1 MCATDEICGVACG
14 CTAANACGN
23 GRVEPGEICD
33 DGNLIAGDGCDADC
47 APELPFAIKVVN
59 FNLLHQV
66 FGDNDIED
74 RLALT
79 ADALAASA
87 PDIVTLQEVTE
98 IGGTST
104 SQLLVEQLE
113 EHHELQYYGTRYGNP
128 SAGQAVLSRWPVE
141 LFEVE
146 ELPTEASAPSFPDR
160 RFFGRVEV
168 ASPFGPIDVYA
179 LHFCAGSVG
188 CDSELRSTQTE
199 AVLAFIEA
207 THASLYPYLVGADFN
222 AHRGT
227 DEDANPEN
235 DGPIDIWLE
244 AGHSALFDGGDA
256 PCNSPSDRS
265 GCTSD
270 QELRADS
277 DTTSAR
283 IDNIMIAPEA
293 NGYAWR
299 EIGPTQAV
307 AASANADPHPECAY
321 DSPAAC
327 AQSNECT
334 DAGSVCNQQ
343 SGACEP
349 ESPACTS
356 NDDCPAGATCGLTLW
371 ASDHHGVETQ
381 IELTV
386 SIPEPTA
393 ATSSL
398 AMWLT
403 LSLLTARRT
412 RRAQRGATR

>member
-1 MCATDEICGVACG
+1 MVD
-14 CTAANACGN
+14 
-23 GRVEPGEICD
+23 
-33 DGNLIAGDGCDADC
+33 
-47 APELPFAIKVVN
+47 
-59 FNLLHQV
+59 
-66 FGDNDIED
+66 
-74 RLALT
+74 
-79 ADALAASA
+79 
-87 PDIVTLQEVTE
+87 
-98 IGGTST
+98 GTST
-104 SQLLVEQLE
+104 WQWLIDRIADHHDLE
-113 EHHELQYYGTRYGNP
+113 YFGVGFGNP
-128 SAGQAVLSRWPVE
+128 SAGQAVLSRWPVA

-146 ELPTEASAPSFPDR
+146 ELPTEANSPSFPDR
-160 RFFGRVEV
+160 RFFGRVQV
-168 ASPFGPIDVYA
+168 ASPLGPIDVYTM
-179 LHFCAGSVG
+179 HFCAGSQG

-199 AVLAFIEA
+199 AVLAFIET

-227 DEDANPEN
+227 DEDADPEN
-235 DGPIDIWLE
+235 DPSIDIWLQ
-244 AGHSALFDGGDA
+244 AGHSALFDGADA

-270 QELRADS
+270 QELHAES

-299 EIGPTQAV
+299 EIGPTQAF

-321 DSPAAC
+321 DSPTLC

-381 IELTV
+381 IELTI

-393 ATSSL
+393 ATSTL

-403 LSLLTARRT
+403 LSLLAARRT
-412 RRAQRGATR
+412 HRARRGATR